1 MSEILRSFA
10 ETIRD
15 DSGEYFARV
24 ISRPAPNGMWEAW
37 LEFLPVNGTAAD
49 TLVSPVESRQAERAH
64 LVYWASGL
72 SPVYAEGALHRA
84 QRPLTVRAVLES
96 PVSDA
101 PAPRSHPSPG
111 FPAEPKA
118 VLDPFAV
125 GSHSLDILR
134 QELHALGRARLTNI
148 IAAYDMNPGGEDLRT
163 FTDAQLITFI
173 VTTVDAAL
181 APGR

>member
-24 ISRPAPNGMWEAW
+24 VGRPAPNGMWEAW

-72 SPVYAEGALHRA
+72 SPVYAEGSLHRA
-84 QRPLTVRAVLES
+84 QRPLTVRTVIEW

-101 PAPRSHPSPG
+101 LTPR
-111 FPAEPKA
+111 
-118 VLDPFAV
+118 
-125 GSHSLDILR
+125 R
-134 QELHALGRARLTNI
+134 R
-148 IAAYDMNPGGEDLRT
+148 
-163 FTDAQLITFI
+163 
-173 VTTVDAAL
+173 
-181 APGR
+181 